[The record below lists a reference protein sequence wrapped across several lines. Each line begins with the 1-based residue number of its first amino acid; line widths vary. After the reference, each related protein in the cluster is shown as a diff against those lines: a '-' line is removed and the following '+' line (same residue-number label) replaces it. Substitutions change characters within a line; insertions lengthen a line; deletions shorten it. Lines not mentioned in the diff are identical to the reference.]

1 MQTSKRLHSSHPP
14 FHHPPPLD
22 MNDLPEDLI
31 ANILSFTGP
40 RESCRLAVTSATFW
54 SASLSDTVW
63 DRFLPADYLSILSS
77 GSSDDDDD
85 EERSVPPPSSD
96 HSSCVSKKDQF
107 LRLCQNPTLID
118 GGTKSFSLDKRSGK
132 KCYMISSR
140 ELYIT
145 WGDTPRYWK
154 WIPEPDS
161 RFGAAAELVGV
172 CWLEIKG
179 TITTSMLS
187 PATLYTS
194 YLVFKPTQG
203 SYGFDYQ
210 PVEVSVGVSD
220 SEKSVRTAFLDAGGV
235 ERIKRRVQV
244 VTAPRRLGSI
254 ARFSRGRVLGFL
266 PHVPVQAMSN
276 NDDGGSGGDRVGGIY
291 PKERDDGWFEVEL
304 GDFLSK
310 KCGVNDEEVLEMCV
324 NEVKG
329 GNWKGGL
336 VIQGIEIR
344 PKAE

>member
-1 MQTSKRLHSSHPP
+1 MQTCKRLHSSRSHPP
-14 FHHPPPLD
+14 PPSPLD

-31 ANILSFTGP
+31 ATILSFTGP
-40 RESCRLAVTSATFW
+40 RESCRLAVISATFW

-63 DRFLPADYLSILSS
+63 DRFLPADYQSILS
-77 GSSDDDDD
+77 GDDD
-85 EERSVPPPSSD
+85 EKVNKNEDEDNPPSYI
-96 HSSCVSKKDQF
+96 SKKDHF
-107 LRLCQNPTLID
+107 LRLCHNPTLID

-132 KCYMISSR
+132 KCYMISCR
-140 ELYIT
+140 DLYIT

-154 WIPEPDS
+154 WIPDSDS
-161 RFGAAAELVGV
+161 RFGEAAELVGV

-179 TITTSMLS
+179 TITTSILS
-187 PATLYTS
+187 PATLYTA

-210 PVEVSVGVSD
+210 PVEVSVGISG
-220 SEKSVRTAFLDAGGV
+220 SEDLKNVRTAFLDGGGA
-235 ERIKRRVQV
+235 EQMKRRVQV

-266 PHVPVQAMSN
+266 PHVPVQGMS
-276 NDDGGSGGDRVGGIY
+276 NDDGGGRVEGIY
-291 PKERDDGWFEVEL
+291 PKVRDDGWFEVEL

-310 KCGVNDEEVLEMCV
+310 EGGSEGEVLEMCV
-324 NEVKG
+324 AEVKG

-336 VIQGIEIR
+336 VVQGIEIR
-344 PKAE
+344 PKEG